1 MKKNIK
7 KCRIYCK
14 MLMQKIIHKLT
25 LIVSFELENCKL
37 LCTFSV
43 IQNLMPV
50 CFGLKITKVFFY
62 LVCWAKTGY
71 MSSSTQQ
78 SYSSLDNLLYM
89 HIRYVHLKTMKT
101 SKLIIR
107 QLFLEKKCFE
117 VFSTTFVFFH
127 ILTFS
132 IPFT

>member
-1 MKKNIK
+1 
-7 KCRIYCK
+7 
-14 MLMQKIIHKLT
+14 MQKTTHYLALII
-25 LIVSFELENCKL
+25 SFELENCKL

-50 CFGLKITKVFFY
+50 CFGLKIIKAIKVCIFY

-89 HIRYVHLKTMKT
+89 HIRYVHMKTMKR

-107 QLFLEKKCFE
+107 QLFLEQKCFQ
-117 VFSTTFVFFH
+117 VFSATFVFVH